1 MHSKQNQVD
10 YWPGF
15 VDAIMNVLLNVL
27 FMLCILAFGLALAKQ
42 AVKSSG
48 DDRSDATQAA
58 ALVAKASPPATLP
71 PLPPLLKLPIDG
83 DDAKLTFS
91 QITLNTVAAK
101 ESAGTDLHEG
111 LKAKI
116 SALNVLTLEFTS
128 NSEELSEEIKAQ
140 LKNSLPAIAKSQ
152 DHIRVWAVDK
162 EQVENSNK
170 LLFRRL
176 MAVRNALLDYGIPAK
191 QIDIRMLPGEGE
203 KNTLLVYL
211 ASAPAPTPSKIIT
224 E

>member
-42 AVKSSG
+42 AVKSAG
-48 DDRSDATQAA
+48 EDPSDTAQAA
-58 ALVAKASPPATLP
+58 AQVAKASPPATP
-71 PLPPLLKLPIDG
+71 PPPLLKLPIDR

-91 QITLNTVAAK
+91 QITLTTGAAI

-116 SALNVLTLEFTS
+116 NTQNVLTLEFIS
-128 NSEELSEEIKAQ
+128 NSEELGEQIRAQ

-152 DHIRVWAVDK
+152 DQIRVWAVDK

-176 MAVRNALLDYGIPAK
+176 MAVRNALLDYGIPAS

-211 ASAPAPTPSKIIT
+211 AAAPAPTPSKIVT